1 MSKARKQLIEG
12 SNLYGIEPREVPLYS
27 LLQASRYLKIPFG
40 TLRSWVRGRDYPS
53 GNEQG
58 KKFSGPVILL
68 SDPDVARLSF
78 MNLVEAYVLNG
89 IRRVENV
96 PFYKVRNAIKYL
108 EDKSPSK
115 HPLADKLFLTNGV
128 DLFIEDLGQLVNV
141 SRGGQLAIRNVVE
154 EYLRRID
161 RDPTKLLPVRLYPFL
176 RSPHQ
181 AEEPKRVMID
191 PLVSFGRPVLAK
203 TGVPTAIVAERF
215 YAGDSTDELGRDYG
229 VEREEIEEAVR
240 YEAPARKAA

>member
-1 MSKARKQLIEG
+1 M
-12 SNLYGIEPREVPLYS
+12 
-27 LLQASRYLKIPFG
+27 
-40 TLRSWVRGRDYPS
+40 
-53 GNEQG
+53 
-58 KKFSGPVILL
+58 
-68 SDPDVARLSF
+68 
-78 MNLVEAYVLNG
+78 
-89 IRRVENV
+89 
-96 PFYKVRNAIKYL
+96 
-108 EDKSPSK
+108 
-115 HPLADKLFLTNGV
+115 
-128 DLFIEDLGQLVNV
+128 DLFIEDLGHLVNV

-176 RSPHQ
+176 RSSHQ

-191 PLVSFGRPVLAK
+191 PLVAFGRPVLVK